1 VADQWYY
8 KRGEQTHGPV
18 PVSELKNLAATG
30 LLQPD
35 DLLWPEGVDPTEAIA
50 ACAALDFA
58 ALTRVAHPLPDW
70 LSDVEQAPPSG
81 PLPPPATSPQLPD
94 WLADV
99 RMAEAET
106 VPPPVTTESGPPAPG
121 EHAGPA
127 ALPDWLESVRQTEQ
141 VPVPLAPTIELVPE
155 VPTVLPAK
163 EELPRQDG
171 QATTEDATIP
181 EALPADQ
188 EKEPPAAPVPLAER
202 FRKAR
207 IEIEHWVDRDE
218 NRLLVLSGDLQAIRR
233 DADLQE
239 VLRRYECF
247 GDEMT
252 AKLWRHLEFMVENRR
267 KYYSTRA

>member
-18 PVSELKNLAATG
+18 PVAELKTLAATG

-35 DLLWPEGVDPTEAIA
+35 DLLWPEGMDPAEAIA
-50 ACAALDFA
+50 ACAALDFS
-58 ALTRVAHPLPDW
+58 ALARVAHPLPDW
-70 LSDVEQAPPSG
+70 LSDVEQAQPSG
-81 PLPPPATSPQLPD
+81 PLPPPAMSPQLPD

-99 RMAEAET
+99 RMAETEP
-106 VPPPVTTESGPPAPG
+106 VPPPAPTESGPPATG

-127 ALPDWLESVRQTEQ
+127 ALPDWVESLRQTEQ
-141 VPVPLAPTIELVPE
+141 VLVPPAPTIEPAPE
-155 VPTVLPAK
+155 IPTVLPAK
-163 EELPRQDG
+163 EKLHRGDH

-181 EALPADQ
+181 EVLPADQ
-188 EKEPPAAPVPLAER
+188 EKEPPAETVPLAER

-218 NRLLVLSGDLQAIRR
+218 NRLLVLSGDLEAVRR

-239 VLRRYECF
+239 VLRRYEGF